1 MAEAALPNTIAAL
14 CNLSLLPEGM
24 AAIAQP
30 EVGRLLIPWL
40 DSAVSSGPLLSRL
53 IAVLAKGAQRC
64 TAIVEMLLDGGSP
77 PVAMLARFLKSSL
90 DNTELGVPA
99 AASAGGVPDEASEVV
114 VSEGEEDSGDFVGN
128 SVRLLTAC
136 SRHAGGPAAL
146 CAAGTPPFPRRP
158 KVMIQSLPHCGA
170 QSTQACSLCCRR
182 CFALQ
187 TTPLRTAT
195 LRFVS
200 PSAPPSLAA
209 WRCACARARP
219 AAQSRP
225 SAINMWSLP
234 QVLAVQP
241 VVPPLLDLAHRG
253 EGQTMKN
260 AAIALGRLASNERC
274 LHAIRE
280 NHGIEILA
288 RAMKG
293 DVAKTMGTRK

>member
-1 MAEAALPNTIAAL
+1 
-14 CNLSLLPEGM
+14 M

-146 CAAGTPPFPRRP
+146 CAAGVLPLLSMLLRAPDHAASHGNAALCIAECATEPRCLAVRAPVRSTEPPVCYQHVVSAAGSRRATGGSATARPSTP
-158 KVMIQSLPHCGA
+158 
-170 QSTQACSLCCRR
+170 
-182 CFALQ
+182 
-187 TTPLRTAT
+187 
-195 LRFVS
+195 
-200 PSAPPSLAA
+200 
-209 WRCACARARP
+209 WRGPDNEERSHRARP
-219 AAQSRP
+219 A
-225 SAINMWSLP
+225 
-234 QVLAVQP
+234 
-241 VVPPLLDLAHRG
+241 
-253 EGQTMKN
+253 GQ
-260 AAIALGRLASNERC
+260 
-274 LHAIRE
+274 
-280 NHGIEILA
+280 
-288 RAMKG
+288 
-293 DVAKTMGTRK
+293 